1 MHNNDITIEDWL
13 LLKPYNEEVL
23 SDSCYINLAN
33 QFKDVL
39 IEDLY
44 FTEDNAM
51 QDEDATE
58 FACLLAS
65 FVEDIVSETHIY
77 HTFKRQHKELYGHAV
92 PFSSEGYD
100 EDASI
105 NSSDIQFLVWYYL
118 SVKQPDTIIYLS
130 SFFIAILIDQLID
143 VVKDESTDYEV
154 NEDLKKYYS
163 LAHEACHINHIRD
176 LIDNILF
183 RTYLFYPDSFNRL
196 ANFEEIILAEDF
208 SDMSPE
214 HAADTRNAN
223 LFENRYHFIWHY
235 RTRLL
240 ALNGK
245 EWLASLIGKAHPL
258 YQDVLNISKSI
269 RAAFIYKSEDENN
282 LIVEH
287 IASGRRFEITKQSI
301 TPKMGL
307 IPNESILYLSINQ
320 WQDKWWNSGIVL
332 YQNFDADFIL
342 DEKASEEEKLKVA
355 FLDAD
360 TQRTEIEELEKQ
372 KKHFIS
378 FNKNSPIAF
387 MPSKELS
394 KFVSDFGSYYRK
406 CENIKLPE
414 GVGDIKIEIGEKELN
429 EFNKRWTEAFVFI
442 NSQQGMEI
450 SYNFVD
456 IIPDENN
463 PFYKA
468 EKLRDKFWNVIIS
481 KHASKEL
488 THYFFDQYKE
498 QLSGLSS
505 EFDAVFAPNLD
516 FLTRFWKH
524 DIYFSETE

>member
-1 MHNNDITIEDWL
+1 MQNNEITIHDWL
-13 LLKPYNEEVL
+13 SLKPYKEEAI

-44 FTEDNAM
+44 FTEDNDM
-51 QDEDATE
+51 QEEDATE
-58 FACLLAS
+58 FACMLAS
-65 FVEDIVSETHIY
+65 FIEDIVSETHIY
-77 HTFKRQHKELYGHAV
+77 HTFRRQHKELYGHAV

-100 EDASI
+100 EGISI

-118 SVKQPDTIIYLS
+118 SVKQPDTIVYLGS
-130 SFFIAILIDQLID
+130 LFMAGLIDQLID
-143 VVKDESTDYEV
+143 VVNEETIDYEV

-163 LAHEACHINHIRD
+163 LPHEACHIIYVRD

-183 RTYLFYPDSFNRL
+183 NTYLFYPDAFKRL
-196 ANFEEIILAEDF
+196 RDFEETHLAEDY
-208 SDMSPE
+208 SDMRTQHE
-214 HAADTRNAN
+214 KDTWNAN
-223 LFENRYHFIWHY
+223 LFENRFHFIWHY

-245 EWLASLIGKAHPL
+245 EWAASLIGKSHPL

-269 RAAFIYKSEDENN
+269 RAPFIYKSEDEDD

-287 IASGRRFEITKQSI
+287 IASGRRFELTKQSI
-301 TPKMGL
+301 TPNKGL
-307 IPNESILYLSINQ
+307 IPNESILHLSLNQ
-320 WQDKWWNSGIVL
+320 WQGKWWNSGIVL

-342 DEKASEEEKLKVA
+342 DEKASEESKQGVA

-360 TQRTEIEELEKQ
+360 VQRKENEELEKQ

-394 KFVSDFGSYYRK
+394 KFVSDFGCYYRK

-414 GVGDIKIEIGEKELN
+414 GSDDIKIEIGADELD
-429 EFNKRWTEAFVFI
+429 EFNRRWTEAFIFI
-442 NSQQGMEI
+442 NSKQGMEI
-450 SYNFVD
+450 CYNFVD
-456 IIPDENN
+456 IIPDEKN

-468 EKLRDKFWNVIIS
+468 EKLRDKFWDVIVS

-488 THYFFDQYKE
+488 TQYYFDQYKE

-505 EFDAVFAPNLD
+505 EFDTVFSPNLD

-524 DIYFSETE
+524 DIYFDEAQ